1 MPQTSSFHWIWVA
14 TQCCHRCHQ
23 ISLQPRYISGS
34 AALGRH
40 GFRKEKTEL
49 EVTPSHKGPSRLMK
63 LCVWA
68 TSLGLSDLGSR
79 LLTAW
84 PIPLFVWYW
93 APNCAAWT
101 WHFRD
106 LPWSLTG
113 FFYGSP
119 CKVFNVGEYLL
130 RHFAGPE
137 ETTRRSGVHT

>member
-23 ISLQPRYISGS
+23 ISLPPRYISGS

-40 GFRKEKTEL
+40 GFIKEKTEL
-49 EVTPSHKGPSRLMK
+49 EVTPSHKRPSCLMK

-79 LLTAW
+79 FLTAW

-106 LPWSLTG
+106 RWQVSFTAVHAKSSMSVNTCWGTMGWTRGDYQRKWSLI
-113 FFYGSP
+113 
-119 CKVFNVGEYLL
+119 
-130 RHFAGPE
+130 
-137 ETTRRSGVHT
+137 HT

>member
-1 MPQTSSFHWIWVA
+1 MPQTSNFHWIWVA

-23 ISLQPRYISGS
+23 ISLPPRYISGS
-34 AALGRH
+34 TALGRH
-40 GFRKEKTEL
+40 GFIKEKTEL
-49 EVTPSHKGPSRLMK
+49 EVPPSHKRPSRLMK

-101 WHFRD
+101 WHGTVIADRFLLRQSMQSLQCRWIPVEALCWTRGD
-106 LPWSLTG
+106 YQRKWSLI
-113 FFYGSP
+113 
-119 CKVFNVGEYLL
+119 
-130 RHFAGPE
+130 
-137 ETTRRSGVHT
+137 HT